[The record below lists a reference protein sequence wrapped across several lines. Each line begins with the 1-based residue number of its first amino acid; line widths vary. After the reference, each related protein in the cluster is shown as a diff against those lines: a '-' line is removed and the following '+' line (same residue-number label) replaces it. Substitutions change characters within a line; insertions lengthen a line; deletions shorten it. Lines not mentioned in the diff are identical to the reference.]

1 MRGGWPEHAEIVIV
15 GGGVAG
21 TSLAWQLTRL
31 GKRDVVLLER
41 GALTSGTSWHAA
53 GLIMQ
58 LRGSHAM
65 TDLSRHNAAAYA
77 TLAAE
82 TGFATGFKQ
91 NGTLAIARNDDRLH
105 ELRRRASIAKTYGIA
120 ADLISPAEAVGL
132 YPGLAREVV
141 RGAMFIPGDGQLN
154 AVDTV
159 MAFMG
164 GARKGGARVFE
175 HCPVTDLAPL
185 PGPGRGYRVTTP
197 AGSIACQT
205 LVLACGLW
213 TRELAARLG
222 AVVPLNPCE
231 HFYVVTEALDIATP
245 GLPVLRDT
253 DGYVYVKEDAGKL
266 LVGAFEPRAKP
277 LPLRALPAR
286 AEFIELPED
295 WDHFALPYGAACEAI
310 PALEHAGISRFM
322 NGPESFTPDANFA
335 LGEVPGRPGLFVS
348 AGYNSEGFEMAPGAS
363 RALAEW
369 IVEGAP
375 TMDLVDVDVARF
387 HPFQMNA
394 AYVEARA
401 AESLSSIFH
410 MHWPN
415 RQRLSA
421 RPARKSALHDR
432 LAARGAAFGETL
444 GWERANWYA
453 PPGTTPEDVYSWQ
466 RPNWHAATAAECRAV
481 RENVAL
487 FDASSFGKHL
497 VEGRDACRL
506 LQRLCANDVDVAPG
520 RIVYT
525 HMLNRRGGIEVDVTV
540 NRLAEDRYMV
550 VSSALFQP
558 RDRAWIGGHI
568 GTDERVALTDVTAQW
583 SVLSLQGPRSRALL
597 QTLTDADLSPEGF
610 AFATSREIDLGF
622 GRVLAN
628 RLTFVGE
635 LGWELYVP
643 TEFVQDIYDR
653 IVAAGAGFGLAHAG
667 YHAMEHLRLERGY
680 REFGLDLTPDDT
692 PYEAGLGFTV
702 RPDKPGGFIGQE
714 AVAGQRGRPLDK
726 RLVLFRLEDPGP
738 VLHKDE
744 LIRMNGAIVGY
755 LRSGA
760 FSFTLGHAVG
770 MGYVRHPGGVTAAL
784 LAGNAFEIEIA
795 NECFSARASLQ
806 AFFDPAGERTR
817 V

>member
-1 MRGGWPEHAEIVIV
+1 MMSDRVPAHAEIVIV

-31 GKRDVVLLER
+31 GKCDIALLER
-41 GALTSGTSWHAA
+41 GTLTCGTSWHAA

-58 LRGSHAM
+58 LRATHAM
-65 TDLSRHNAAAYA
+65 TDLSRWNAEVYP
-77 TLAAE
+77 TLEAE

-105 ELRRRASIAKTYGIA
+105 ELKRRSTIAKSYGIA
-120 ADLISPAEAVGL
+120 ADLITPREAGEL
-132 YPGLAREVV
+132 YPGLDTSVV
-141 RGAMFIPGDGQLN
+141 TGALFIPKDGQLN

-159 MAFMG
+159 MAFAA

-175 HCPVTDLAPL
+175 QSPVTAAERR
-185 PGPGRGYRVTTP
+185 PGGGYRVTTP
-197 AGSIACQT
+197 GGTIDCQT

-266 LVGAFEPRAKP
+266 LVGAFEPKAKP
-277 LPLRALPAR
+277 LSLRALPAR

-295 WDHFALPYGAACEAI
+295 WDHFALPYGAACESI
-310 PALEHAGISRFM
+310 PALENVGISRFM

-335 LGEVPGRPGLFVS
+335 IGEVPGLPGLFVS

-369 IVEGAP
+369 IVEGEP
-375 TMDLVDVDVARF
+375 TMDLADVDVARF
-387 HPFQMNA
+387 HPFQMNT

-410 MHWPN
+410 MHWPSL
-415 RQRLSA
+415 QRHSA
-421 RPARKSALHDR
+421 RPARKSPLHDR
-432 LAARGAAFGETL
+432 LAARGACFGESL

-453 PPGTTPEDVYSWQ
+453 PAEVAPRDIYSWH
-466 RPNWHAATAAECRAV
+466 RPNWYEHTAAECRAV
-481 RENVAL
+481 RENVAVL
-487 FDASSFGKHL
+487 DLSSFGKHL
-497 VEGRDACRL
+497 IQGRDACRL
-506 LQRLCANDVDVAPG
+506 LQRLCANDVDVEPG

-540 NRLAEDRYMV
+540 NRLSEDRFMV
-550 VSSALFQP
+550 VSSAVFQP
-558 RDRAWIGGHI
+558 RDRAWIERHI
-568 GTDERVALTDVTAQW
+568 APDEHVFLTDVTAGW
-583 SVLSLQGPRSRALL
+583 SVLAVQGPRSRALL
-597 QTLTDADLSPEGF
+597 QTLTDADLSNEAFPF
-610 AFATSREIDLGF
+610 ASSREIDLGF

-635 LGWELYVP
+635 LGWELYIP
-643 TEFVQDIYDR
+643 SEMVQDIYDR
-653 IVAAGAGFGLAHAG
+653 IVAAGARFDLRHAG

-680 REFGLDLTPDDT
+680 REFSLDLTPDDT

-702 RPDKPGGFIGQE
+702 RLDKPGGFIGRD
-714 AVAGQRGRPLDK
+714 AVAGQRGKALDK
-726 RLVLFRLEDPGP
+726 RMVLFRLEDPAP

-744 LIRMNGAIVGY
+744 LIRMNGKVVGY

-760 FSFTLGHAVG
+760 YSFTLGHAVG
-770 MGYVRHPGGVTAAL
+770 MGYVRHAGGVTSQL
-784 LAGNAFEIEIA
+784 LAANEFEIEIA
-795 NECFSARASLQ
+795 SECFRAQASLQ
-806 AFFDPAGERTR
+806 AFFDPTGERAR
-817 V
+817 G